1 MVGGEEEEGQ
11 GARTEEA
18 SRGTEEAAA
27 RVEEGSALAL
37 YDLSIGL
44 LSEYPGL

>member
-1 MVGGEEEEGQ
+1 MVGENGEGGQ

-18 SRGTEEAAA
+18 SWGTEEAAA
-27 RVEEGSALAL
+27 QVEEGSALAL